1 MPKLRRPWLAAIAT
15 ILVAMLAFAW
25 WIEQTPPT
33 TFVTAKVTRADVAR
47 SIITTGSVNP
57 VVTVRVGTYVSGP
70 IQSIACD
77 FNTEVEAGQLCAKID
92 PRTYQQVVD
101 QAKANLDIAVA
112 QLEKDQANLDY
123 ARLAYERDRRLRET
137 GVVSQD
143 AVDLDKNT
151 FDQAAA
157 QVDLDRAMIAQRRAA
172 LEAAQVNLD
181 YTDIVSPVNGIVV
194 SRNVDMGQTVAASF
208 QTPTLFLIAQDLE
221 KMQVDT
227 NVSESDVGAAR
238 EGQRATFTVE
248 AHPDRIFEGKVTQVR
263 RAPIT
268 VQNVVTYDVVVGCDN
283 SDMLL
288 FSGMT
293 ADVRIIV
300 DEHRNVLT
308 VPEDALRFDPDGSEG
323 VPATER
329 KASPDQRHVWVL
341 RDETPVRVAITVGL
355 SDGTRAEI
363 TGNALSTDDRVIVD
377 ETEGDDAGRK
387 ARSRSPFSR

>member
-1 MPKLRRPWLAAIAT
+1 LTT
-15 ILVAMLAFAW
+15 IPVVLVATLASAW
-25 WIEQTPPT
+25 WIERTAPP

-57 VVTVRVGTYVSGP
+57 VVTVQVGTYVSGP

-77 FNTEVEAGQLCAKID
+77 FNTEVKAGQLCAKID
-92 PRTYQQVVD
+92 PRTYQQAVD
-101 QAKANLDIAVA
+101 QAKANLQIAIA
-112 QLEKDQANLDY
+112 QLAKDQANLDY
-123 ARLAYERDRRLRET
+123 AKLAYDRDRRLRET

-157 QVDLDRAMIAQRRAA
+157 QIDLDRATITQRRAA
-172 LEAAQVNLD
+172 LEAAQINLD

-208 QTPTLFLIAQDLE
+208 QTPTLFLIAKDLE

-238 EGQRATFTVE
+238 EGQRAVFTVE
-248 AHPDRIFEGKVTQVR
+248 AYPERTFEGDVMQVR

-268 VQNVVTYDVVVGCDN
+268 VQNIVTYDVVIGCDN
-283 SDMLL
+283 PELLL
-288 FSGMT
+288 FPGMT

-308 VPEDALRFDPDGSEG
+308 VPDAALRFDPNGSGGTLPTDG
-323 VPATER
+323 

-341 RDETPVRVAITVGL
+341 RDGKPVQVAVMVGL
-355 SDGTRAEI
+355 NDGTRTEI
-363 TGNALSTDDRVIVD
+363 KTGALSTEDRVIID
-377 ETEGDDAGRK
+377 ENESDDGRSK